1 MEERGKDLTR
11 SELLQEC
18 VFACWVLRGEYV
30 VNCNLGRPW
39 DVHRRITT
47 AALHWHLKRNKTLL
61 SLPVEGRIYMQLKL
75 SLAFAALLPLCSTMA
90 ICQKPA
96 APEADPLPQMPGAPG
111 QPTKTLTKP
120 MIGTAVQDPTAA
132 DFEFMQG
139 MVMHHS
145 QAVGMVAL
153 MKDHTQNPELLELG
167 KRISISQTDEIL
179 FMKRWLAI
187 YDKSVPEDGGMAGM
201 AGMDHSKMNMDM
213 PLMPGM
219 LTPQQMDALR
229 KAKGPEFDR
238 LFLTGMI
245 QHHTGALTM
254 VKELF
259 DTQGSGQ
266 EPLLFDFTADV
277 DVTQRGEIA
286 TMQNMLAKEKQ

>member
-1 MEERGKDLTR
+1 
-11 SELLQEC
+11 
-18 VFACWVLRGEYV
+18 
-30 VNCNLGRPW
+30 
-39 DVHRRITT
+39 
-47 AALHWHLKRNKTLL
+47 
-61 SLPVEGRIYMQLKL
+61 MQLKL
-75 SLAFAALLPLCSTMA
+75 SLAFAALLPMCATMA
-90 ICQKPA
+90 ICQQPDA
-96 APEADPLPQMPGAPG
+96 VPLQQPGAPG
-111 QPTKTLTKP
+111 QPNKTLTKP
-120 MIGTAVQDPTAA
+120 TIGTAVQDPTAA

-145 QAVGMVAL
+145 QAVEMVAL

-179 FMKRWLAI
+179 FMKRWLDI
-187 YDKSVPEDGGMAGM
+187 YGKSVPEDGGMAGM

-213 PLMPGM
+213 PMMPGM
-219 LTPQQMDALR
+219 LTPKQMDALR
-229 KAKGPEFDR
+229 KSKGPEFDR

-259 DTQGSGQ
+259 ETQGSGQ

>member
-1 MEERGKDLTR
+1 
-11 SELLQEC
+11 
-18 VFACWVLRGEYV
+18 
-30 VNCNLGRPW
+30 
-39 DVHRRITT
+39 
-47 AALHWHLKRNKTLL
+47 
-61 SLPVEGRIYMQLKL
+61 
-75 SLAFAALLPLCSTMA
+75 
-90 ICQKPA
+90 
-96 APEADPLPQMPGAPG
+96 MPGAPG
-111 QPTKTLTKP
+111 QPTKTLDKP
-120 MIGTAVQDPTAA
+120 TVGTAVREPTAS

-145 QAVGMVAL
+145 QAVEMVAL
-153 MKDHTQNPELLELG
+153 MKDHTQNPEMLELG

-179 FMKRWLAI
+179 FMKRWLAF
-187 YDKSVPEDGGMAGM
+187 YGKPVTEDNGIAGMAGM

-213 PLMPGM
+213 PMMPGM
-219 LTPQQMDALR
+219 LSPKQMDALR

-254 VKELF
+254 VKDLF